1 MDLESK
7 MLQGFMATAGKQPSA
22 QRQQQQQIHGGLPQ
36 QQFAAPA
43 GWPQG
48 APYPQ
53 MVQQQG
59 MMQPG
64 MMGQGYYPQQH
75 FGGHYMPQQQHAQ
88 PQQQGLAA
96 MFAKQKQKE
105 LLSLQKGR
113 MLEQQR
119 QAAAIIAQD
128 DFGDFAGGSSLP
140 PPQASQQPAAAEVP
154 DDDFGDFA
162 TAPSASAPAAP
173 APPPQDDSD
182 EFADFQ
188 AAAPAVPSVQ
198 QPAPPPQPTLLHSD
212 PAVIVSPPPLPSDA
226 APEAAE
232 GAAEAAGAPSAAPV
246 DRRAAAVS
254 DVRRTTGMTETYA
267 RFSLEAAKWDVAE
280 ALRLFRLKKASLPAE
295 AFDPAPPPQQQ
306 PPPDHTPRQEQ
317 PQFPQPAHTSARSAS
332 QLSASSFPE
341 DDRSGLGS
349 GAAGTEPPP
358 LPQLAGS
365 PLWPSQQ
372 LPPSPPARSPQ
383 LTAAA
388 PTTSPTAIGRRLAE
402 LEAAKAA
409 AIARED
415 FDEAKRIKLEVD
427 AIRSQ
432 SQPPPSPTGGP
443 PETFVLRRATAAER
457 LGFHLGED
465 LRLAACADDSP
476 AARAGLRRA
485 LGGLLVSINGT
496 PVSSLAECAGHM
508 RELELSLSIRMP
520 PPPRPP
526 SPAAAAAGPAPVGAG
541 AAAGEDDDDF
551 ADFQG
556 PAPTPAPAEA
566 SNGRQPPDGTA
577 DPAHRQP
584 AEHSFEP
591 PPLPSASPPSAP
603 RQPPSTNGA
612 PPPLPSQEADSEFT
626 SWSGAPAHAE
636 WGGEVLPGAAT
647 ASAATA
653 DDGVAP
659 SVGSGMILSDVYH
672 CGKRAAKQPPASA
685 VAAGLRRLCASDDED
700 SGAEFA
706 DFQAAAPSPPP
717 AAPAQPAPLPA
728 APPAAAA
735 AQPGLPPP
743 EATDDDDD
751 FGDFGSFQVPSAAA
765 QGPPQPE
772 PPQPPPGL
780 QQRSHSPPELRGASP
795 PAFQQAP
802 PPLPGDSPLYACPEP
817 RGPPERSGP
826 SEACSPSTPLA
837 AQGAAEAAEAEL
849 LPVLQSDDLMVE
861 AAVLLQELQS
871 SRRIAEAVRLRCEA
885 EASAGAAAQ
894 ENVKRL
900 RSEVAQLQRS
910 HALLRGDLCRASV
923 AGDCPNLGGTFAP
936 TRLAALC
943 ALPAD
948 DRQMLEATAESF
960 RAGIAQAV
968 AGDTAVALQLQAQR
982 REWVAEQSASLLPR
996 LRSTRLRL
1004 GLEGLS
1010 RCERHV
1016 AALAVSAG
1024 AAAAAARSPA
1034 RSAQPLRQ
1042 AGAWEPSP
1050 EEAALLAAPNGQDS
1064 VGSLLL
1070 LLRLAAACLAAEE
1083 TPDWAARRLAA
1094 ATAAASRLAGAA
1106 GVPLL
1111 RPLPAAGAGHQAGAD
1126 TGCVVQ
1132 CALSGVEMGPDDL
1145 AAAVDLPQG
1154 SMAYA
1159 PAARLWEAING

>member
-717 AAPAQPAPLPA
+717 AAPAQPAP
-728 APPAAAA
+728 
-735 AQPGLPPP
+735 
-743 EATDDDDD
+743 
-751 FGDFGSFQVPSAAA
+751 
-765 QGPPQPE
+765 
-772 PPQPPPGL
+772 
-780 QQRSHSPPELRGASP
+780 HN
-795 PAFQQAP
+795 
-802 PPLPGDSPLYACPEP
+802 
-817 RGPPERSGP
+817 
-826 SEACSPSTPLA
+826 
-837 AQGAAEAAEAEL
+837 
-849 LPVLQSDDLMVE
+849 
-861 AAVLLQELQS
+861 
-871 SRRIAEAVRLRCEA
+871 RR
-885 EASAGAAAQ
+885 
-894 ENVKRL
+894 
-900 RSEVAQLQRS
+900 
-910 HALLRGDLCRASV
+910 
-923 AGDCPNLGGTFAP
+923 F
-936 TRLAALC
+936 
-943 ALPAD
+943 
-948 DRQMLEATAESF
+948 
-960 RAGIAQAV
+960 
-968 AGDTAVALQLQAQR
+968 
-982 REWVAEQSASLLPR
+982 
-996 LRSTRLRL
+996 
-1004 GLEGLS
+1004 
-1010 RCERHV
+1010 
-1016 AALAVSAG
+1016 G
-1024 AAAAAARSPA
+1024 AAAAAPGGHPVAAAGRADHHRQLRAARRTLRAERRLPA
-1034 RSAQPLRQ
+1034 ERPRGATQGGQRLGVQRHRHQLGHHLLGRIRRRAGRWADSDPHQRGRRAQQLRDRNAPWRHRCGRLLHHADGHQ
-1042 AGAWEPSP
+1042 PHSRQHRHPRLDHGCFVHHDRLGRHGRRHVRPGGGRRGDAHQRLLCVDAGRAFNAARRDRKRAELHNEHGEAPP
-1050 EEAALLAAPNGQDS
+1050 EGLRAARQHRPVAALLGRPLGGHLRCPVHRQGPLHGALPDHDG
-1064 VGSLLL
+1064 
-1070 LLRLAAACLAAEE
+1070 RLAPGRGNDRRAAL
-1083 TPDWAARRLAA
+1083 
-1094 ATAAASRLAGAA
+1094 
-1106 GVPLL
+1106 
-1111 RPLPAAGAGHQAGAD
+1111 
-1126 TGCVVQ
+1126 
-1132 CALSGVEMGPDDL
+1132 
-1145 AAAVDLPQG
+1145 
-1154 SMAYA
+1154 
-1159 PAARLWEAING
+1159 